1 MIPTHIGAGTA
12 PSSSRC
18 GRSRHIARH
27 VRLLVEYRLARRHNP
42 AGYLQVRLADRRSRV
57 LGEADDAATP
67 CSQTGSHKSL
77 RRDVAEDLQDLHKA
91 TD

>member
-1 MIPTHIGAGTA
+1 MIPTSLGASTA
-12 PSSSRC
+12 ASSSRC

-42 AGYLQVRLADRRSRV
+42 AGYLQVCLADRRSGV

-67 CSQTGSHKSL
+67 CSETGGHESL

-91 TD
+91 SD